1 MTEEAVFPSWTPLSI
16 EKDGF
21 DTKGFFGE
29 VFVLNSAPGQKAQA
43 VKVVDIQ
50 NYFVKS

>member
-1 MTEEAVFPSWTPLSI
+1 MTEEAVFPSWTLLSI

-21 DTKGFFGE
+21 DTKGYFGE

-43 VKVVDIQ
+43 VKVIELRYSLV
-50 NYFVKS
+50 